1 MRRKVSLLYWLGDQ
15 IERGVPADRADL
27 TSFETLSYRLSQR
40 VYKIASNTEAA
51 PK

>member
-1 MRRKVSLLYWLGDQ
+1 MTRFLFWLGDQ

-27 TSFETLSYRLSQR
+27 TSFETICYRLSQR
-40 VYKIASNTEAA
+40 IYKIASNTEAA